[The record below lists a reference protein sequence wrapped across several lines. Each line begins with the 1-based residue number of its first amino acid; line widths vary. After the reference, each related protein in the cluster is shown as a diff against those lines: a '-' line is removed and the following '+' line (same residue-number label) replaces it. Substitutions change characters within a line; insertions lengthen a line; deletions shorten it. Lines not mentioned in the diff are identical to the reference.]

1 MDNYV
6 YYTIRKQKVQALVV
20 EVMLFMDK
28 IIRFVVT
35 RTEYII
41 RQQII
46 RISRGGNVNEETQ
59 NSSD

>member
-6 YYTIRKQKVQALVV
+6 HYTIRKQKVQALVV